1 MTLSPS
7 FRKLVLTLHIISTM
21 VWLGSVAAYIPIA
34 VYVLTN
40 QDAEMVQSTIQ
51 IMSLVINFIVV
62 PMAFASLLTGV
73 VLSLGTRW
81 GLFRH
86 YWVLFKLILTV
97 IAVLILVAYTQEL
110 NEMASIASTIEI
122 SILQDREHIAH
133 TIGGLLVLIVA
144 TVLSVYKPKGMT
156 RYGWRK
162 QMDIKGKSDFTPYSI
177 PRWTKMTG
185 VGAIVLFLVF
195 VVLIFLRMLMD

>member
-73 VLSLGTRW
+73 ALSLGTR
-81 GLFRH
+81 
-86 YWVLFKLILTV
+86 
-97 IAVLILVAYTQEL
+97 
-110 NEMASIASTIEI
+110 
-122 SILQDREHIAH
+122 
-133 TIGGLLVLIVA
+133 
-144 TVLSVYKPKGMT
+144 
-156 RYGWRK
+156 
-162 QMDIKGKSDFTPYSI
+162 
-177 PRWTKMTG
+177 
-185 VGAIVLFLVF
+185 
-195 VVLIFLRMLMD
+195 